1 MSATRSDTGKTANTG
16 SENRFPARPLTEDN
30 SSLSKEL
37 YVLCDGAIKKPGI
50 SHGSTLLKT
59 KKASNNVADMQAA
72 PVKSATSRKRANK
85 QISRTDHTPLDL
97 ITSSKSLIW
106 LQKLD
111 TTRLAIQWHV
121 PNNIQRNCQD
131 LLLNSDTAEF
141 VLRLYQNVAVGDA
154 KWKTSQRTHEYTI
167 DIKRRRCFVN
177 IDHSDGGIFTA
188 EIGIRSQ
195 SGRYIFI
202 ARSGK
207 CATPLFNPDPAN
219 DKVSYRQTQSRKQ
232 TLHTPK
238 VFKNQGKNSN
248 SNISNNELR
257 ERDIIA
263 EKLVSGV
270 YQDFLREGPRA
281 LRRINE
287 KIEISSVAA
296 RADYLNELKLTA
308 ARLQQSTEKNKTSA
322 LRAIH
327 SRRLDQSKNIEERYQ
342 SSPVE
347 NFPEKPVG
355 YIPQALGRKDI
366 EGCGVMVASMLNT
379 AGTVAI
385 DVFKK
390 GENPSPNGKGRK
402 VVKVKSKP
410 ELAKAL
416 KKSGIHE
423 KSELILKGK
432 LEPGRRVRVGGLL
445 IDTEADGSFYVS
457 CSIKNGKL
465 HVPVEEVEAIIV
477 E

>member
-1 MSATRSDTGKTANTG
+1 MSAIKNEPGINTSTG
-16 SENRFPARPLTEDN
+16 SGSSLPDRQLIEETN
-30 SSLSKEL
+30 SSLRKEL

-50 SHGSTLLKT
+50 VHGSTLLRNRNT
-59 KKASNNVADMQAA
+59 NANITAPAA
-72 PVKSATSRKRANK
+72 PVRSATSRKRTNK
-85 QISRTDHTPLDL
+85 QLSQADHTPLDL

-131 LLLNSDTAEF
+131 LLLNGDTSEF
-141 VLRLYQNVAVGDA
+141 ILRLYQNVAVGA
-154 KWKTSQRTHEYTI
+154 AEWKTSQRTHEYTI
-167 DIKRRRCFVN
+167 DIQKRRCFVK
-177 IDHSDGGIFTA
+177 IDQVGGGIFTA
-188 EIGIRSQ
+188 EIGIRAHN
-195 SGRYIFI
+195 GRYIFI
-202 ARSGK
+202 ARSDK
-207 CATPLFNPDPAN
+207 CATPLFNPNPTETS
-219 DKVSYRQTQSRKQ
+219 VSYRQAQCSKQ
-232 TLHTPK
+232 TQRTPK
-238 VFKNQGKNSN
+238 VFKNNGRTVSTEL
-248 SNISNNELR
+248 SNIELR

-270 YQDFLREGPRA
+270 YRDFLREGPRA

-287 KIEISSVAA
+287 TIEVSSVAA
-296 RADYLNELKLTA
+296 RADYLNELKQA
-308 ARLQQSTEKNKTSA
+308 AVKLQQNTDTRKTST
-322 LRAIH
+322 LRGVHA
-327 SRRLDQSKNIEERYQ
+327 RRLDQNQQAEEHYL

-347 NFPEKPVG
+347 NFPDKPLG
-355 YIPQALGRKDI
+355 YIPQALGKKDI

-390 GENPSPNGKGRK
+390 GANPAPNGKGRK

-465 HVPVEEVEAIIV
+465 HVPVEEVDAIII